1 MAEEKLEEKI
11 PSKDDPS
18 DSLKKKKKKKIQ
30 LEEDSLDSPKKKKKK
45 KKKKIRLEEDSLDTP
60 KKKKK
65 KRIQSE
71 DDSPDTP
78 KKKKKKKKK
87 VRSKGSKEGE
97 SPVKKI
103 LTALKEGDVPV
114 KKWVLRI
121 LIVFGV
127 LGGFYMVQKS
137 NEAKAIAKT
146 YMVSLAALNKLQI
159 SCTAL
164 WSEVGI
170 DKACDQ
176 ALAEKAIGKY
186 SKDVKL
192 TVIEGRSHKFR
203 ADIQHRQG
211 DKIFRVNK
219 KGDLFLNTNGCLS
232 KLSIMNPDVEQINRM
247 ASTCKT
253 PSS

>member
-1 MAEEKLEEKI
+1 VAEEKLEEKTR
-11 PSKDDPS
+11 S
-18 DSLKKKKKKKIQ
+18 
-30 LEEDSLDSPKKKKKK
+30 ED
-45 KKKKIRLEEDSLDTP
+45 DSLDTP

-65 KRIQSE
+65 KKIRLE

-87 VRSKGSKEGE
+87 VRSKGSKEGD
-97 SPVKKI
+97 
-103 LTALKEGDVPV
+103 LPV
-114 KKWVLRI
+114 KKWAFRICIVLA
-121 LIVFGV
+121 V

-203 ADIQHRQG
+203 ADIQHKKG
-211 DKIFRVNK
+211 DKIFHVNK

-232 KLSIMNPDVEQINRM
+232 KLSIMNPDVEQIHRM

>member
-1 MAEEKLEEKI
+1 MAEEKLEKNTQSIDE
-11 PSKDDPS
+11 
-18 DSLKKKKKKKIQ
+18 
-30 LEEDSLDSPKKKKKK
+30 SLDSPKKKKKK
-45 KKKKIRLEEDSLDTP
+45 KIRSGDESLDSP

-65 KRIQSE
+65 KEIQSGDE
-71 DDSPDTP
+71 SLDSPE

-87 VRSKGSKEGE
+87 
-97 SPVKKI
+97 KKN
-103 LTALKEGDVPV
+103 
-114 KKWVLRI
+114 KKVLSEDANKSEFPFKTWIIRI
-121 LIVFGV
+121 LIALAIV
-127 LGGFYMVQKS
+127 GGLYKS
-137 NEAKAIAKT
+137 RLSSQAKAVAKT

-176 ALAEKAIGKY
+176 ALGEKAIGKY
-186 SKDVKL
+186 LKDVKL

-203 ADIQHRQG
+203 ADIQHKEG

-253 PSS
+253 PPS

>member
-1 MAEEKLEEKI
+1 VAEEKLEEKT

-18 DSLKKKKKKKIQ
+18 DSLKKKKKKKTRSSD
-30 LEEDSLDSPKKKKKK
+30 ESLDS
-45 KKKKIRLEEDSLDTP
+45 
-60 KKKKK
+60 
-65 KRIQSE
+65 
-71 DDSPDTP
+71 P

-192 TVIEGRSHKFR
+192 TVIEARSHKFR

>member
-18 DSLKKKKKKKIQ
+18 GSLKKKKKKKTRSSDES
-30 LEEDSLDSPKKKKKK
+30 LES
-45 KKKKIRLEEDSLDTP
+45 
-60 KKKKK
+60 
-65 KRIQSE
+65 
-71 DDSPDTP
+71 P

-103 LTALKEGDVPV
+103 FTALKEGDVPV

-170 DKACDQ
+170 DQVCDQ
-176 ALAEKAIGKY
+176 DLAEKAIGKY
-186 SKDVKL
+186 LKDVKL

-203 ADIQHRQG
+203 ADIQHKKG
-211 DKIFRVNK
+211 DKVFHVNK

-232 KLSIMNPDVEQINRM
+232 KLSIMNPDVEQIHRM
-247 ASTCKT
+247 ASTCET
-253 PSS
+253 PSP

>member
-1 MAEEKLEEKI
+1 VAEEKL
-11 PSKDDPS
+11 
-18 DSLKKKKKKKIQ
+18 KKNTQSID
-30 LEEDSLDSPKKKKKK
+30 ESLDSPKKKKKK
-45 KKKKIRLEEDSLDTP
+45 KKKKIRSGDESLVSLE

-65 KRIQSE
+65 KIQSGDE
-71 DDSPDTP
+71 SLDSPVKK

-87 VRSKGSKEGE
+87 VPSEDA
-97 SPVKKI
+97 KKSEFPFKTWI
-103 LTALKEGDVPV
+103 I
-114 KKWVLRI
+114 RI
-121 LIVFGV
+121 LIALAIV
-127 LGGFYMVQKS
+127 GGLYKS
-137 NEAKAIAKT
+137 RLSNQAKAVAKT

-170 DKACDQ
+170 DKVCDQ
-176 ALAEKAIGKY
+176 ALGEKAIGKY
-186 SKDVKL
+186 LKDVKL

-203 ADIQHRQG
+203 ADIQHKEG

-247 ASTCKT
+247 ASTCKSP
-253 PSS
+253 PS

>member
-1 MAEEKLEEKI
+1 MAEEKLEEKT

-18 DSLKKKKKKKIQ
+18 DSLKKKKKKKTRSSD
-30 LEEDSLDSPKKKKKK
+30 ESLDSPKKN
-45 KKKKIRLEEDSLDTP
+45 
-60 KKKKK
+60 
-65 KRIQSE
+65 
-71 DDSPDTP
+71 

-87 VRSKGSKEGE
+87 VPSEDAKSSEFPFKTWIIR
-97 SPVKKI
+97 VLI
-103 LTALKEGDVPV
+103 ALAV
-114 KKWVLRI
+114 I
-121 LIVFGV
+121 
-127 LGGFYMVQKS
+127 GGFYKMQLS
-137 NEAKAIAKT
+137 NQAKAIAKT

-170 DKACDQ
+170 DKVCGQ
-176 ALAEKAIGKY
+176 ELGEKAIGKY
-186 SKDVKL
+186 LKEVKL

-203 ADIQHRQG
+203 ADIQHKKG
-211 DKIFRVNK
+211 DKVFRVNK

-232 KLSIMNPDVEQINRM
+232 KLSIMNPDVGQIHRM

>member
-18 DSLKKKKKKKIQ
+18 DSLKKKKKKKIR
-30 LEEDSLDSPKKKKKK
+30 LEEDSPDSPKQKKKK
-45 KKKKIRLEEDSLDTP
+45 KKKKIR
-60 KKKKK
+60 
-65 KRIQSE
+65 SE

-121 LIVFGV
+121 LMVFGV

-219 KGDLFLNTNGCLS
+219 KGDMFLNTNGCLS

>member
-1 MAEEKLEEKI
+1 MPKEK
-11 PSKDDPS
+11 S
-18 DSLKKKKKKKIQ
+18 
-30 LEEDSLDSPKKKKKK
+30 
-45 KKKKIRLEEDSLDTP
+45 KKKIRSKDDSSDTP
-60 KKKKK
+60 KK
-65 KRIQSE
+65 R
-71 DDSPDTP
+71 
-78 KKKKKKKKK
+78 KKK
-87 VRSKGSKEGE
+87 VGSKSPKRSKGSKANK
-97 SPVKKI
+97 SPAKTWAI
-103 LTALKEGDVPV
+103 
-114 KKWVLRI
+114 RI
-121 LIVFGV
+121 LVV
-127 LGGFYMVQKS
+127 LAAIGGFDMMQKS

-192 TVIEGRSHKFR
+192 TVIEARSHKFR
-203 ADIQHRQG
+203 ADIQHKKG
-211 DKIFRVNK
+211 DKIFHVNK

>member
-1 MAEEKLEEKI
+1 MAEEKLDKKTQ
-11 PSKDDPS
+11 SKDDPS
-18 DSLKKKKKKKIQ
+18 GSPKKKKKKKIRSGD
-30 LEEDSLDSPKKKKKK
+30 ESLDSPKKKKKK
-45 KKKKIRLEEDSLDTP
+45 KKKLP
-60 KKKKK
+60 
-65 KRIQSE
+65 SE
-71 DDSPDTP
+71 DA
-78 KKKKKKKKK
+78 K
-87 VRSKGSKEGE
+87 RSEF
-97 SPVKKI
+97 
-103 LTALKEGDVPV
+103 PV
-114 KKWVLRI
+114 KKWALRM
-121 LIVFGV
+121 LIVLGV

-170 DKACDQ
+170 DKVCDQ

-186 SKDVKL
+186 LKDVKL

-203 ADIQHRQG
+203 ADIQHKKG

>member
-1 MAEEKLEEKI
+1 VAEEKLEEKT

-18 DSLKKKKKKKIQ
+18 DSLKKKKKKKKKKNRSSD
-30 LEEDSLDSPKKKKKK
+30 ESLDSPIKKKKKKTRSGDESLDSPIKKKKKK
-45 KKKKIRLEEDSLDTP
+45 KKKKKVP
-60 KKKKK
+60 
-65 KRIQSE
+65 SE
-71 DDSPDTP
+71 DA
-78 KKKKKKKKK
+78 K
-87 VRSKGSKEGE
+87 RSEF
-97 SPVKKI
+97 PVKTWI
-103 LTALKEGDVPV
+103 IRVLIALAV
-114 KKWVLRI
+114 I
-121 LIVFGV
+121 
-127 LGGFYMVQKS
+127 GGFYKMQLS
-137 NEAKAIAKT
+137 NQAKAIAKT

-170 DKACDQ
+170 DKVCDQ

-186 SKDVKL
+186 LRDVKL

-203 ADIQHRQG
+203 ADIQHKKG

-232 KLSIMNPDVEQINRM
+232 KLSIMNPDVGQIDRM

>member
-1 MAEEKLEEKI
+1 MAEEKL
-11 PSKDDPS
+11 
-18 DSLKKKKKKKIQ
+18 KKNTQSID
-30 LEEDSLDSPKKKKKK
+30 ESLDSPKKKKKK
-45 KKKKIRLEEDSLDTP
+45 KKKKIRSGDESLVSLE

-65 KRIQSE
+65 KIQSGDE
-71 DDSPDTP
+71 SLDSPVKK

-87 VRSKGSKEGE
+87 VPSEDA
-97 SPVKKI
+97 KKSEFPFKTWI
-103 LTALKEGDVPV
+103 I
-114 KKWVLRI
+114 RI
-121 LIVFGV
+121 LIALAIV
-127 LGGFYMVQKS
+127 GGLYKS
-137 NEAKAIAKT
+137 RLSNQAKAVAKT

-176 ALAEKAIGKY
+176 ALGEKAIGKY
-186 SKDVKL
+186 LKDVKL

-203 ADIQHRQG
+203 ADIQHKEG
-211 DKIFRVNK
+211 DKIFRVDK

-247 ASTCKT
+247 ASTCKSP
-253 PSS
+253 PS

>member
-1 MAEEKLEEKI
+1 M
-11 PSKDDPS
+11 
-18 DSLKKKKKKKIQ
+18 
-30 LEEDSLDSPKKKKKK
+30 
-45 KKKKIRLEEDSLDTP
+45 
-60 KKKKK
+60 
-65 KRIQSE
+65 
-71 DDSPDTP
+71 
-78 KKKKKKKKK
+78 
-87 VRSKGSKEGE
+87 
-97 SPVKKI
+97 
-103 LTALKEGDVPV
+103 
-114 KKWVLRI
+114 
-121 LIVFGV
+121 
-127 LGGFYMVQKS
+127 MQKS

-192 TVIEGRSHKFR
+192 TVIEARSHKFR
-203 ADIQHRQG
+203 ADIQHKKG

-219 KGDLFLNTNGCLS
+219 KGDMFLNTNGCLS